1 MMMMMMVVMV
11 VYVRCQF
18 CCCVHFH
25 EKVIVNGHDG
35 RAEQDQNESV
45 KKEKSDRIRIT
56 TGR

>member
-1 MMMMMMVVMV
+1 MMMVVMV

-35 RAEQDQNESV
+35 RAEQDQNEIV